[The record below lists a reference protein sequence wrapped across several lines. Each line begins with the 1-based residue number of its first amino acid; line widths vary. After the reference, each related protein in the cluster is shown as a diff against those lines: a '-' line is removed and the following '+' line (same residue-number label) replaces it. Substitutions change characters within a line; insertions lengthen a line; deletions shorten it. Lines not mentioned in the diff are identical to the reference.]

1 MLCIWTNVKL
11 RGKLHYK
18 YIFVKNFKHN
28 LIDLGWLTEVCQ
40 GNISST
46 IWLIKCRFDSAGIIS
61 RGRDV
66 ISGRENSNAVQKLRT
81 RSTGPVAISSPKHAN
96 ANWIYFVKDGKG
108 NLLYQ
113 ELERCRHKYPLPK
126 QVQCWI
132 FDQEEIW
139 RNSCTILV
147 VDNARRFL
155 TKKCKS
161 S

>member
-1 MLCIWTNVKL
+1 MK
-11 RGKLHYK
+11 H
-18 YIFVKNFKHN
+18 FKHN

-96 ANWIYFVKDGKG
+96 ANWIHFIKDEKG
-108 NLLYQ
+108 NFVIPTNRKMQSEISFAKAGAMLNFTPVLWQ
-113 ELERCRHKYPLPK
+113 
-126 QVQCWI
+126 
-132 FDQEEIW
+132 QEEIW

-147 VDNARRFL
+147 VDNAGRFL